1 MVGASGFPRVEGIV
15 GPADLRDPLQPCC
28 SQIPGQQSYMPWPWH
43 QREPLTQACW
53 VACRQPSQ
61 RLPKLRQPPPRESSP
76 PKQRLPFLVF
86 PHAIPKQNKTQHALA
101 SHLGA
106 PASPLPGCQTRW
118 PSLESLGIPAD
129 LHPARLLWSRES
141 GLQAGRSQAS

>member
-28 SQIPGQQSYMPWPWH
+28 SQIPGQQSHMPWPWH
-43 QREPLTQACW
+43 QREPLTEACW
-53 VACRQPSQ
+53 VGCRSLPRGSQ
-61 RLPKLRQPPPRESSP
+61 SSDSHRPGRVRLPNKD
-76 PKQRLPFLVF
+76 KQLHVF

-101 SHLGA
+101 SHPGA
-106 PASPLPGCQTRW
+106 PASHLPGCQTRW
-118 PSLESLGIPAD
+118 PSLESLGIPEY

-141 GLQAGRSQAS
+141 GLQAGGSQAS